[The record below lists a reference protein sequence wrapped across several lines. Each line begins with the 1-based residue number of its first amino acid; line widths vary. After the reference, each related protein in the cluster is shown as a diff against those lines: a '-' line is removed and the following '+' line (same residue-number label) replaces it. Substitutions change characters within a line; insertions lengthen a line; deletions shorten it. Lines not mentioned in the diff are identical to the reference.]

1 MYISEI
7 TDNGKI
13 TATKDNNHQV
23 SFFLSEEVFNLLK
36 NEINSIKSKEE
47 LKQEFIDEKLS
58 EMTDEEVLEQVA
70 LVKDWKPRVKYTQNE
85 LVKHEGVIYRIIK
98 GISGDMN
105 VLPPNQMPSEFEDL
119 THKLPQ
125 EDGSYPIWDE
135 ATAVT
140 YGYELGSIVQH
151 NDKVWIATEG
161 NADGKNTW
169 EPGVYGWEVY
179 DGI

>member
-1 MYISEI
+1 MI
-7 TDNGKI
+7 TIYD
-13 TATKDNNHQV
+13 TKEFVYVREDGQQV
-23 SFFLSEEVFNLLK
+23 VGVIDDSLFETILAFTS
-36 NEINSIKSKEE
+36 SIKTDEDI
-47 LKQEFIDEKLS
+47 KQEFIDEKLA
-58 EMTDEEVLEQVA
+58 EMTDEEVLEKIA
-70 LVKDWKPRVKYTQNE
+70 LVKEWKPRINYTQNE
-85 LVKHEGVIYRIIK
+85 LVKHVGVIYRVIK

-105 VLPPNQMPSEFEDL
+105 VLQPNQMPSEFEDL

>member
-7 TDNGKI
+7 TENGKI
-13 TATKDNNHQV
+13 TATKDNGYTV
-23 SFFLSEEVFNLLK
+23 SYSLEKELFESIK
-36 NEINSIKSKEE
+36 NSINQIKSKEE

-58 EMTDEEVLEQVA
+58 EMIDEEILEKIA
-70 LVKDWKPRVKYTQNE
+70 LVKEWKPRVDYAQGE
-85 LVKHEGVIYRIIK
+85 LVKYEGVIYRTIK

-135 ATAVT
+135 GTAVT

-169 EPGVYGWEVY
+169 EPGVYGWKEI
-179 DGI
+179 D